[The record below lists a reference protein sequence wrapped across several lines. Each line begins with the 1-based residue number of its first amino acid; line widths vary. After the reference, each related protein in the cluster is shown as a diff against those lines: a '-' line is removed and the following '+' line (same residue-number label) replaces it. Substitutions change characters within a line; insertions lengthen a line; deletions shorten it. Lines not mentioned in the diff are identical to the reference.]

1 MTKIGNLHGS
11 GTSVDGELKSEGI
24 DIREAKRRPSFVEN
38 SGPHAGLSPFF
49 QARRDS
55 PNDENPARLPHV
67 TSPPRKPSFAQ
78 PPRELNPILTF
89 DYMPQPAD
97 QDGSAEYFRYFR
109 TTNDLNALPA
119 DLNREGLGELRLSGS
134 DTIATTEQIKRIASA
149 ANVPHPKHLYIVD
162 LRQEP
167 HAVADRYTLTLRGPK
182 DWANVGL
189 SHDEALQREAA
200 WIDDLRG
207 SEHLKID
214 SAEDFK
220 TGTRP
225 MRSVTLHR
233 PEIVSEQ
240 ELVELTGAKYARLT
254 VTDHLRPDN
263 DAVDRFVDIVRQMP
277 PDAAMHVHCKGGR
290 GRTTTFMVV
299 YDMLRN
305 ARRVSADGIIDRQGG
320 LGRYELKKIDGQNA
334 VFRQDR
340 LSFLYLFHQYA
351 EQNPGGQPQT
361 WSAWR
366 ASRADLTDDGR

>member
-11 GTSVDGELKSEGI
+11 GTSVEEGLKSDGV
-24 DIREAKRRPSFVEN
+24 DIHEVKRRPSFVEN
-38 SGPHAGLSPFF
+38 SGAHSNLSSFF
-49 QARRDS
+49 STRHNS
-55 PNDENPARLPHV
+55 PDDGDPARLPRV

-78 PPRELNPILTF
+78 PDRELEPILTY
-89 DYMPQPAD
+89 DYTPQPEH
-97 QDGSAEYFRYFR
+97 QDCSAEYFRYFR
-109 TTNDLNALPA
+109 TTNDLNALPEH
-119 DLNREGLGELRLSGS
+119 LNREGLGELRLSGS
-134 DTIATTEQIKRIASA
+134 DTIATTGQIERIARA
-149 ANVPHPKHLYIVD
+149 ANVQNLERLYIVD

-167 HAVADRYTLTLRGPK
+167 HVVADRYTLTLRGPK

-189 SHDEALQREAA
+189 AHDEALRREAA
-200 WIDDLRG
+200 WIDDLRR
-207 SEHLKID
+207 SEHLKIE

-240 ELVELTGAKYARLT
+240 ALVERTGAKYARLT

-263 DAVDRFVDIVRQMP
+263 DTVDRFVDIVRQMP
-277 PDAAMHVHCKGGR
+277 PGAAMHVHCKGGR
-290 GRTTTFMVV
+290 GRTTTFMAV

-320 LGRYELKKIDGQNA
+320 LGRYELKKIGGQNA

-351 EQNPGGQPQT
+351 EQNLGGQPQT
-361 WSAWR
+361 WSEWR
-366 ASRADLTDDGR
+366 ASRTDFRQDGW